1 MMVAIISYG
10 PVWGAVISFLGVFAS
25 SSVGFMIG
33 RYLGLAT
40 VHKLMSD
47 KAQKKTVTLSKTMAY
62 LNCYHPHFI
71 ILKRFV
77 KHRSRSFKNE
87 LP

>member
-33 RYLGLAT
+33 RYLGPAT

-62 LNCYHPHFI
+62 LQLLSPAFHHTQTI
-71 ILKRFV
+71 R
-77 KHRSRSFKNE
+77 
-87 LP
+87 